1 MEKAHTVSDTQL
13 EAEWIERKS
22 NYDDYLLNL
31 YCSNCHNEAIERP
44 IDYDDAEYVYSP
56 YCPSCGARMRN
67 GWKEVK

>member
-1 MEKAHTVSDTQL
+1 MEKVYTVSDTQL

-31 YCSNCHNEAIERP
+31 YCSNCHNEAIECP

-56 YCPSCGARMRN
+56 YCPTYGARMRN
-67 GWKEVK
+67 GQKEIK